1 MAACGLALASSPAHA
16 GAGAW
21 SNEKGIKHLHFEFG
35 PIDVKPGQNDA
46 TNVTVPQTAM
56 PKINGYIMRMKPNL
70 QYMDGSVP
78 RVDVLHLHHGVW
90 LNLSRQSDTSP
101 FQPLE
106 PIFFAGEEKTVF
118 NIPKGYGYEYLAGST
133 WILNHMIHN
142 NTPNATKVKLVWDLD
157 MIPLTSPLA
166 KKVKPVEPLWM
177 DVRRGWGYPVF
188 DVLRDTGSGGTY
200 TFPDQAP
207 SDPYAGRTIQNE
219 FKMPWSGTIVSAVG
233 HLHPGG
239 LKDDIDLIRPGA
251 KLPAGSACRS
261 VAANI
266 RGTKM
271 RRSCVKAT
279 AGSKPSSV
287 RIFRSQAKYYDRAG
301 PVSWDV
307 SLTASR
313 PDWRVK
319 VNTGDTLRITTT
331 YDSARGAWYE
341 AMGIVMLYVA
351 KGERKGV
358 DPFKQPVDWGGVL
371 THGHLPE
378 NDNHG
383 GGAGVL
389 ADPRNVPDGP
399 VPGKIEIKNFQFSPG
414 DLGPARKRRARAD
427 RQPGSEPSVREP
439 GSGDV
444 RLALDHRV
452 RGSVQRGDGHLVSA
466 RGRPVADAV
475 RLRPARLRIEGAHAG
490 DEQADLRHAGD
501 PAGRHLHVFLPRS
514 QLHARRLPCEVVSSR
529 RPPRSSHLDRL
540 VDVHAAA

>member
-1 MAACGLALASSPAHA
+1 VAGVPTKDRFAMRAGRLACALAIALGALAMASAPALA
-16 GAGAW
+16 GGGAW
-21 SNEKGIKHLHFEFG
+21 SNEKDIKRQHFEFG
-35 PIDVKPGQNDA
+35 PIDVKPGQNA
-46 TNVTVPQTAM
+46 AVNVTVPKSAM
-56 PKINGYIMRMKPNL
+56 PKINGYIVRMKPNL

-106 PIFFAGEEKTVF
+106 PIFFAGEEKTTF

-157 MIPLTSPLA
+157 IIPATSKLA
-166 KKVKPVEPLWM
+166 KKVRPVEPLWM

-188 DVLRDTGSGGTY
+188 DVLRDTGANGTY
-200 TFPDQAP
+200 TFPDQAA

-219 FKMPWSGTIVSAVG
+219 FKMPWSGTLVSAIG

-239 LKDDIDLIRPGA
+239 LYDDIDVIRPGA
-251 KLPAGSACRS
+251 TLPAGSKCRS

-279 AGSKPSSV
+279 AGSKPNSV
-287 RIFRSQAKYYDRAG
+287 RIFRSLAKYYDRAG

-313 PDWRVK
+313 PDWRVN
-319 VNTGDTLRITTT
+319 VNAGDTLRVTTT
-331 YDSARGAWYE
+331 YDSTRGAWYE

-351 KGERKGV
+351 RGERKGI
-358 DPFKQPVDWGGVL
+358 DPFKRPVDPNGVL

-389 ADPRNVPDGP
+389 ADPRSVPDGP
-399 VPGKIEIKNFQFSPG
+399 APAKIEIKNFQFSPG
-414 DLGPARKRRARAD
+414 DLGLL
-427 RQPGSEPSVREP
+427 
-439 GSGDV
+439 GSG
-444 RLALDHRV
+444 
-452 RGSVQRGDGHLVSA
+452 GLVPTVGQGQSIQF
-466 RGRPVADAV
+466 VN
-475 RLRPARLRIEGAHAG
+475 
-490 DEQADLRHAGD
+490 QD
-501 PAGRHLHVFLPRS
+501 PATYVWHSITACAAPCNAATGISYPLADGPAATQFDS
-514 QLHARRLPCEVVSSR
+514 GQLGYGSKVLTPATNKLTYDTPANLSPGTYTYFCR
-529 RPPRSSHLDRL
+529 
-540 VDVHAAA
+540 VHSFMRGAFRVK